1 MRGFGAI
8 TAPPG
13 PVASGPSEGA
23 GGNCERRSTH
33 SRACLMKEVSAGHAH
48 VFKHL
53 YDGYADVVLLKD

>member
-8 TAPPG
+8 TAPPA
-13 PVASGPSEGA
+13 PTSGPSEGA
-23 GGNCERRSTH
+23 GGNSERRSMH
-33 SRACLMKEVSAGHAH
+33 SRACLMKEVSAGHVH